1 MKSINTTRVRKSKV
15 AMRPNVDPADLRK
28 RKRGRKLQSDE
39 VPEQDTQLSQFAY
52 VTEEER

>member
-39 VPEQDTQLSQFAY
+39 VSEQDTQLSQFAY